1 MALPKLAHAPLRTRL
16 AIAVAFAALAA
27 TTADASAQSPAET
40 TLFGFL
46 LDRGRYTTLE
56 APRAGVV
63 IGPVGINERG
73 QTVGQYVVD
82 DSKQS
87 GFVRDRRGR
96 ITQFDVPGARATV
109 ASKINNRGQIVG
121 SYSENTAFVADPNAR
136 RRGFLLDKGRFIRID
151 VAGALITQAFGI
163 NERGQVVGEYKDA
176 GGRFHGFLWEKR
188 RFTTINGPD
197 GTGASATL
205 LSKGVYTT
213 FGATGVPITFT
224 WGVNDRGQIVGYTA
238 AELAGT
244 PVIRGS
250 CWPTG
255 PWGRS
260 RRSPS
265 RVRSEPRRSASTT
278 AAASSAPTLPPRPRR
293 APSAAPCGCR

>member
-96 ITQFDVPGARATV
+96 ITQFDVPGARG
-109 ASKINNRGQIVG
+109 NRGLQDQQSRPDRRLLQREHRLRG
-121 SYSENTAFVADPNAR
+121 GPERQTARLSIGQGPVS
-136 RRGFLLDKGRFIRID
+136 IRIH

-176 GGRFHGFLWEKR
+176 GGRFHGFL
-188 RFTTINGPD
+188 
-197 GTGASATL
+197 
-205 LSKGVYTT
+205 
-213 FGATGVPITFT
+213 
-224 WGVNDRGQIVGYTA
+224 
-238 AELAGT
+238 
-244 PVIRGS
+244 
-250 CWPTG
+250 
-255 PWGRS
+255 
-260 RRSPS
+260 
-265 RVRSEPRRSASTT
+265 
-278 AAASSAPTLPPRPRR
+278 
-293 APSAAPCGCR
+293 